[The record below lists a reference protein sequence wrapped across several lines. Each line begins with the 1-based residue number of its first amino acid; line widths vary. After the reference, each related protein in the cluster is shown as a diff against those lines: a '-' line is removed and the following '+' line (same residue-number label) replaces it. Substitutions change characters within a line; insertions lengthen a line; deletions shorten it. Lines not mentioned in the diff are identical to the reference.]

1 MKALI
6 TGANGFVG
14 SHLVNHLAASTDY
27 ELIGTTTQPTAG
39 AMDALRWWQIDL
51 RHADQVQTML
61 SEIQPDLIY
70 HLAAQAFVPAA
81 FKDPW
86 NTLENNIKSQLNIF
100 QTLVTLELDC
110 KVLVASSA
118 HVYGKIRPEENPVN
132 EQQPFRPDNAYSVS
146 KVVQDMLAFQ
156 YYLSHG
162 LHIVRARAFN
172 HIGPGQDTR
181 FALPNFATQIA
192 AAEIGTANP
201 VIQVGNLQAERD
213 FTDVRDVVGAYH
225 LLLSHGRA
233 GEAYNVCSGE
243 AHSMQELL
251 EAMCILSPVHLRIEV
266 DTHRLRPLDIWRV
279 VGDNSKLRKDTG
291 WEPMIDIHQSLVDIL
306 DHSRKAGITPA

>member
-27 ELIGTTTQPTAG
+27 ELIGTTTQPTAD

-51 RHADQVQTML
+51 RDADQVQTML

-213 FTDVRDVVGAYH
+213 FTDVRDVVRAYRLLIEKGMFGEVYHIASGQAYSIQHVLDSLLAMSTSPITVQQDESRMRPSDTPVLIGAIDKIT
-225 LLLSHGRA
+225 A
-233 GEAYNVCSGE
+233 E
-243 AHSMQELL
+243 
-251 EAMCILSPVHLRIEV
+251 
-266 DTHRLRPLDIWRV
+266 
-279 VGDNSKLRKDTG
+279 TG
-291 WEPMIDIHQSLVDIL
+291 WKPEIPLQTSLQDIL
-306 DHSRKAGITPA
+306 NDWRTKD